1 MIIFDAISIK
11 ALGRDTKEDGTGIS
25 EFIVEKDTASKKYN
39 ITWFEHNIIGKNN
52 SEDYRDS
59 KVETHI
65 SIPEFTKDLEKLIE
79 KYFGTH
85 IKSFENIITGK

>member
-11 ALGRDTKEDGTGIS
+11 ALGKDTKEDGTRAS

-39 ITWFEHNIIGKNN
+39 ITWFEHKVIGKSN
-52 SEDYRDS
+52 SGNYRDS
-59 KVETHI
+59 KMETHI

-85 IKSFENIITGK
+85 IKSFESIIEGK